1 MTTMGAPDM
10 SDAVSTDQ
18 VMVPIVRG
26 RKIEHLSGA
35 EVAEMVA
42 EAAHVVADVGT
53 GDARVPY
60 RLARQHPD
68 WLALGID
75 PAWTRMTSSS
85 GRAIRPANRGGAANL
100 LLVRASIESLPGPL
114 LDVADEVLVL
124 MPWGRLLTGVIQGEA
139 DICGGLRALA
149 REGASLDVTV
159 GVSIWREPI
168 PVALRGLPEL
178 TPDGVEGDL
187 ADRWRATGWELDDA
201 EQVPASKVDVGASSW
216 TRRLDHRGT
225 EQVLHL
231 RAHAIPTPGDE

>member
-1 MTTMGAPDM
+1 M

-35 EVAEMVA
+35 EIAGMVA
-42 EAAHVVADVGT
+42 DASRVVADVGT

-60 RLARQHPD
+60 RLARQNPD

-85 GRAIRPANRGGAANL
+85 GRAIRPTNRGGAANL
-100 LLVRASIESLPGPL
+100 VLVRASIESLPRPL

-201 EQVPASKVDVGASSW
+201 EQVPASKVDIGASSW

-231 RAHAIPTPGDE
+231 RAHAIPVPEA